1 MSTRFYCT
9 DWFSIFE
16 RNDRRFYNV
25 DMKNRVRKTIFLTPY
40 YFSIFPKASIT
51 AKAALSP
58 ESIAALSEPLTK
70 VSPAKKI

>member
-1 MSTRFYCT
+1 MRTLVSWS
-9 DWFSIFE
+9 DWFPIIE
-16 RNDRRFYNV
+16 RNGRKFYTV
-25 DMKNRVRKTIFLTPY
+25 DLRKRWRKTIFLTPY

>member
-1 MSTRFYCT
+1 MSTRFYRS
-9 DWFSIFE
+9 DWFPIIE
-16 RNDRRFYNV
+16 RNGRKFYHI
-25 DMKNRVRKTIFLTPY
+25 DMKNRVRKIILFTPY

-70 VSPAKKI
+70 VSPAKKT